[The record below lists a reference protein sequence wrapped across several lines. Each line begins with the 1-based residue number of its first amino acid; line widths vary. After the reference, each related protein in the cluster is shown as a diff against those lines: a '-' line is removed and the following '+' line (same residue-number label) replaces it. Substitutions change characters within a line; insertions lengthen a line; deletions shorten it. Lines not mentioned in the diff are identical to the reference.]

1 MLGSN
6 VYMSDL
12 IGDAYTT
19 WKDCLVILNGGT
31 GSGKSYFVINVLIPY
46 YVNQNKQIL
55 YLCNREKLEYQ
66 SLSTCYCMDVSKIAG
81 KVAEKKKIAK
91 V

>member
-19 WKDCLVILNGGT
+19 WKDCGT
-31 GSGKSYFVINVLIPY
+31 SEA
-46 YVNQNKQIL
+46 VN
-55 YLCNREKLEYQ
+55 
-66 SLSTCYCMDVSKIAG
+66 
-81 KVAEKKKIAK
+81 
-91 V
+91 